1 MVFPMMINLLKI
13 AAQYWPLSCYRA
25 ARKIRN
31 YVFFLHRSRPV
42 QTHNSWSSYPSA
54 CSILVPADDE
64 GEEDDEEGGGGRRD
78 TTIVVSDFCGS
89 LLLTGGSNSSSPA
102 FPYFML
108 VAFEGGSLLRALLL
122 LLSYPLL
129 CAIGRYMSSSQ
140 QQQQL
145 ITIKIMVF
153 ITFCG
158 LKVKDMEI
166 VARAVL
172 PKFYLDNL
180 HPNAYHELM
189 AAAAADKA
197 GGRRRPPARVV
208 VFSSSLPR
216 VMVEDFLKEYLG
228 VDAEVVGIELKV
240 IKAKGGGSYFTG
252 LLSAAAST
260 GHHHALEFK
269 HKMIKGSFKGIR
281 LHFGGEINRAQ
292 ALDVGSSYNK
302 HDPLPL
308 SLPHC
313 KEVSNVS
320 GGGQEESTLT
330 RGDMKYP
337 KPLIFH
343 DSRLA
348 FLPTP
353 LSTFALFL
361 FLPLLIPLSV
371 ARIFLGIVPP
381 YKLMF
386 PIAALTGTRFRVHG
400 HLSSAHRHHDQS
412 SSSSS
417 SALPTTKATEARNGN
432 GNGNG
437 IEKKGV
443 LYVCNHRTLLD
454 PVMLATALQ
463 RPIPAVTYSV
473 SPLSEAIAP
482 MRTVRLTRNR
492 ETDAKT
498 MVKLLEE
505 GDLTLCPEGT
515 TCREPYLLRF
525 SPLFAEVAE
534 KIVPVAMDAQGS
546 WFYGTTASGFKSLD
560 PLIFFMNPTPTYR
573 VRLLEQLP
581 EELTCAGGG
590 WSGPEVAN
598 RVQKQLG
605 DALGFECTSFTRKD
619 KYMMLAGNEGVVMQE
634 PKNYN

>member
-1 MVFPMMINLLKI
+1 MAFFPMINLLKI
-13 AAQYWPLSCYRA
+13 AAQYWPFSCYRA

-31 YVFFLHRSRPV
+31 YVSFLHRSRPA
-42 QTHNSWSSYPSA
+42 TCPSVA
-54 CSILVPADDE
+54 WCSTLVPAADE
-64 GEEDDEEGGGGRRD
+64 GGAGEAS
-78 TTIVVSDFCGS
+78 TTIVVSDFCCS
-89 LLLTGGSNSSSPA
+89 LLRGTSNSISTP
-102 FPYFML
+102 FPYLML

-129 CAIGRYMSSSQ
+129 CAIGYMS
-140 QQQQL
+140 QQL
-145 ITIKIMVF
+145 ISIKIMVF

-158 LKVKDMEI
+158 LKVKDMDL

-180 HPNAYHELM
+180 CPNACHEL
-189 AAAAADKA
+189 AALIMGAASATA
-197 GGRRRPPARVV
+197 SARVV
-208 VFSSSLPR
+208 VLSTSLPR
-216 VMVEDFLKEYLG
+216 VMVAGFLKEYLG
-228 VDAEVVGIELKV
+228 VDAEVVGIDLKV
-240 IKAKGGGSYFTG
+240 IEAKGGSYFTG
-252 LLSAAAST
+252 LLLSSPDST
-260 GHHHALEFK
+260 HDHL
-269 HKMIKGSFKGIR
+269 
-281 LHFGGEINRAQ
+281 
-292 ALDVGSSYNK
+292 VGSSYNK
-302 HDPLPL
+302 HVDR
-308 SLPHC
+308 LPHC
-313 KEVSNVS
+313 KEVYK
-320 GGGQEESTLT
+320 EEMSTLT
-330 RGDMKYP
+330 RGDKYP

-353 LSTFALFL
+353 LSTLALFL

-381 YKLMF
+381 YKLIF

-400 HLSSAHRHHDQS
+400 HLSSSHHDQTS
-412 SSSSS
+412 SSSSTS
-417 SALPTTKATEARNGN
+417 TLLSTKK
-432 GNGNG
+432 
-437 IEKKGV
+437 EKKGV

-454 PVMLATALQ
+454 PVMLATALR

-534 KIVPVAMDAQGS
+534 KIVPVAMDAHGG
-546 WFYGTTASGFKSLD
+546 WFYGTTASGSKSLD

-573 VRLLEQLP
+573 VWVLEQLP

-590 WSGPEVAN
+590 RSGSEVAN
-598 RVQKQLG
+598 RIQKQLG
-605 DALGFECTSFTRKD
+605 EALGFECTSFTRKD
-619 KYMMLAGNEGVVMQE
+619 KYMMLAGNEGR
-634 PKNYN
+634 KGT